1 MIDALTHP
9 TASYPQPAASL
20 AVLLMDRWAFAEV
33 SPDLR
38 LEAQIAEPIIW
49 YDSSA
54 PANGWVGRKSLYSA
68 RWCDPVNRQ
77 MEAPRCCGEEE

>member
-1 MIDALTHP
+1 MMGDLTRP
-9 TASYPQPAASL
+9 TVRYPQPAELL

-38 LEAQIAEPIIW
+38 LEEQIAEPIIW

-54 PANGWVGRKSLYSA
+54 PANGRVGRMPLYSA

-77 MEAPRCCGEEE
+77 MEAPRCCGEE